1 MATQPTWTP
10 IGASMTLRQK
20 LTLMGVL
27 MVTMFI
33 TVLDSTIVTT
43 AAPRIVAELGGFA
56 LLSWVFTVFLLA
68 STVTIPIVGKLSD
81 MFGRKQ
87 FLLTGIAIFVGA
99 SMLCGAAP
107 TMLTLIIARGIQG
120 VGAGL
125 LISCVFA
132 TLGDIFTPIE
142 RAKYFAILGGMFTFA
157 QLLGPAVGGV
167 LTDGPGWRW
176 CFYINLP
183 IGALA
188 AFLIGTRLPAGGGSG
203 GTWRGID
210 FLGATLLAIGTAAFM
225 LGANW
230 SSERYG
236 WGSAPTLGLLGGS
249 LVLAIAFVAQES
261 RHPEAIMPLSLLR
274 NRAWVQAVGIVV
286 LTAGAIG
293 AATQYLPAFVQ
304 TSLGQSATASGFV
317 IVPQA
322 LGGFVTTVLSGQ
334 IVARTGRYKPVV
346 IIGAIGA
353 LISCLLLRGLNTETS
368 PLWLAAMMV
377 LLGLST
383 GVVFPISQVVAQ
395 ASVSQFQQGT
405 AASSRQFFLQ
415 LSNVFGIGLLG
426 LLLTTSYAS
435 NFTDRTADIAH
446 AIEPAI
452 YEQFKDPT
460 LALDAA
466 RYEHVRTEL
475 RGVPG
480 GDALLASA
488 LTNQREAV
496 AHAIDMIFTVST
508 VSAVALL
515 AVALTLKTIPLRNS
529 FSSDAE
535 ETTPSLEPV

>member
-1 MATQPTWTP
+1 MASQTWTP

-87 FLLTGIAIFVGA
+87 FLLAGIAIFVGA
-99 SMLCGAAP
+99 SALCGAAP

-125 LISCVFA
+125 LIACVFA

-157 QLLGPAVGGV
+157 QLLGPAVGGL

-183 IGALA
+183 IGELA

-203 GTWRGID
+203 GTWRRID
-210 FLGATLLAIGTAAFM
+210 FLGATLLGVGTTAFM
-225 LGANW
+225 LGTNW
-230 SSERYG
+230 ASQRYG
-236 WGSAPTLGLLGGS
+236 WGGTPTLALLGAS
-249 LVLAIAFVAQES
+249 VVLAVCFLVQES

-274 NRAWVQAVGIVV
+274 NVPWVQGVGIVV
-286 LTAGAIG
+286 ITAGAIG

-334 IVARTGRYKPVV
+334 IVARTGRYKTIV
-346 IIGAIGA
+346 IIGAIGT
-353 LISCLLLRGLNTETS
+353 LVSCFLLRGLNTETS
-368 PLWLAAMMV
+368 PLWLATMMV

-383 GVVFPISQVVAQ
+383 GVVFPISQVVVQ
-395 ASVSQFQQGT
+395 ASVSQYQQGI

-435 NFTDRTADIAH
+435 NFTARSAEIAH
-446 AIEPAI
+446 SIEPAI

-475 RGVPG
+475 ARVQN
-480 GDALLASA
+480 GDALLTSA
-488 LTNQREAV
+488 LADQREAV
-496 AHAIDMIFTVST
+496 AEAIDAIFTVST
-508 VSAVALL
+508 VSALVLL
-515 AVALTLKTIPLRNS
+515 VVALTLKTIPLRNS
-529 FSSDAE
+529 FSSDAAE
-535 ETTPSLEPV
+535 PTPSIEAV